1 MSLVPHQS
9 CVSIGAEAVELGQ
22 TAPTAPAGGPG
33 GTGSA
38 MGRRNLGLRG
48 TSASWKHAVGPF
60 SARSRLPGQIGGP
73 AHPGGR
79 KPGRFPGFTLTAT
92 LLTGSLI
99 LLAWILTGH

>member
-1 MSLVPHQS
+1 
-9 CVSIGAEAVELGQ
+9 
-22 TAPTAPAGGPG
+22 
-33 GTGSA
+33 

-48 TSASWKHAVGPF
+48 TSTAWKQAVGAS

-73 AHPGGR
+73 AYSGAR
-79 KPGRFPGFTLTAT
+79 KPGRFPGFALMAT